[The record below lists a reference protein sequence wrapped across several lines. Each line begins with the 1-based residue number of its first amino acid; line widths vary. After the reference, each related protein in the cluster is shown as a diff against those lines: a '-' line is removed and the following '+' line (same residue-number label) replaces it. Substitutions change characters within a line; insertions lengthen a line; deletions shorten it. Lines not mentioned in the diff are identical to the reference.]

1 MFYTLEGSVDG
12 LNWDVLSDHD
22 TFKEPDGRY
31 AWRFS
36 KEECAVGSG
45 SKPHSGGE
53 AIRGVPLQT
62 YSTLSSVK
70 SVSVAAGAS
79 LVADGDPISL
89 PAGVTLAVYAG
100 GNGKLEGF
108 VLPTTGTVD
117 VLDWDGESGFASL
130 DFSGTTG
137 WSNIDGW
144 TVTVGGTATSRLKV
158 KASAN
163 GLSLVKTGMTIVIR

>member
-1 MFYTLEGSVDG
+1 VPEFLDVD
-12 LNWDVLSDHD
+12 
-22 TFKEPDGRY
+22 Y
-31 AWRFS
+31 IWRFS
-36 KEECAVGSG
+36 GEKHKEASSTVEY
-45 SKPHSGGE
+45 SGGE

-62 YSTLSSVK
+62 YSTLGSVK

-117 VLDWDGESGFASL
+117 VFDWDGESGFAPL

-137 WSNIDGW
+137 WENITGW
-144 TVTVGGTATSRLKV
+144 SVTIGGVATSRLKV
-158 KASAN
+158 KASAD
-163 GLSLVKTGMTIVIR
+163 GLSLMKSGMTIVVR